1 LRKTLGVMAISQGQR
16 NKWQRENVKNS
27 LAVACLLLFGMLPTA
42 SSVLAAHILAPAQDA
57 SLDALV
63 RAYPE
68 FLVSHDVKV
77 LIWKDGTRMPVS
89 DGRSNKSFEEKL
101 SHASILDQLS
111 IRYVRGPLEK
121 PPGLQDDPG
130 RFRNTAFFDKMYGD
144 CSKGEVQRK
153 LTRVAWLPKS
163 GGGSVQITTV
173 NSVADRLRAV
183 SEELDGL
190 GPELTKFAIPSSGTF
205 NCRTVK
211 DTGNRSM
218 HAWGAAIDLN
228 ARFADYWLWNPK
240 GAYRN
245 RIPVAIVEIF
255 EKHGFIWGGK
265 WGHFDTMHFEY
276 RPELLPALS
285 ESTDQLENASPTRA
299 LEESKDVK

>member
-1 LRKTLGVMAISQGQR
+1 MIDLQR
-16 NKWQRENVKNS
+16 YRP
-27 LAVACLLLFGMLPTA
+27 ARFDLLW
-42 SSVLAAHILAPAQDA
+42 SVLVAVLCTAPALSQPVSA
-57 SLDALV
+57 QSAPLDALV
-63 RAYPE
+63 RAYPD
-68 FLVSHDVKV
+68 FLASHDGKV

-89 DGRSNKSFEEKL
+89 DGRGDKTFAERL
-101 SHASILDQLS
+101 AQASILDQFS
-111 IRYVRGPLEK
+111 IPYVKGPLAK
-121 PPGLQDDPG
+121 PPAPEQDPG

-153 LTRVAWLPKS
+153 LTTVAWLPKL

-173 NSVADRLRAV
+173 NGVAERLRAV
-183 SEELDGL
+183 SDELDAL
-190 GPELTKFAIPSSGTF
+190 GPDVKKFAFPSAGTF

-218 HAWGAAIDLN
+218 HAWAAAIDIN
-228 ARFADYWLWNPK
+228 TKSSDYWLWSRG

-245 RIPVAIVEIF
+245 RIPFAIVQIF

-276 RPELLPALS
+276 RPELL
-285 ESTDQLENASPTRA
+285 
-299 LEESKDVK
+299 